1 MKFLVKLNHIFVIV
15 KARPVTSL
23 DAWTDYELRHE
34 FDSPILTEADY
45 VTKANTGEVAPGA
58 ATPLSLSV
66 MARMLELNFQATIK
80 KQFGRQFEVN
90 PWYSGRFFAINQS
103 QIFINVVDAFLRDV
117 EEEVSDNIRA
127 IDMAVFGHM

>member
-1 MKFLVKLNHIFVIV
+1 MIV
-15 KARPVTSL
+15 LILKARPVTSL
-23 DAWTDYELRHE
+23 DAWTEYELRHE
-34 FDSPILTEADY
+34 FDSPILTDADY
-45 VTKANTGEVAPGA
+45 VTKASTGKVAPGA

-66 MARMLELNFQATIK
+66 IARTLELNFQATIK

-90 PWYSGRFFAINQS
+90 PWYAGRLFAVNQS

-127 IDMAVFGHM
+127 IDMAVFGHMSVYNPS